1 VETAVQLAAGP
12 ETLNNDSQATMNHE
26 RVLIVEDEE
35 NERTGLAE
43 LITSWGY
50 RTETARDGAEGL
62 EKVTSWAPSLV
73 ITDMKMPRM
82 GGLELLDKLATD
94 AQTMAVIV
102 VTAQGT
108 IDSAVQAMRM
118 GAYDYITKPIDT
130 NRLQTIL
137 QNASALLGTRA
148 ELEVTRRKLRDAGSL
163 GSLIGSSKKMQE
175 IFHLIEMVAPSTASV
190 LITGASGTG
199 KELVARTVHELSPR
213 RNKPFVPIN
222 CAAIPETLIESE
234 IFGHEKGAF
243 TGALER
249 RTGCFELA
257 EGGTLLLDEIGEMP
271 VATQAKLLR
280 VLEDSK
286 LRRLGSKVET
296 TVDVRVLAATNKVPE
311 EAVERGELRNDLYY
325 RLNVFNIHMPPLR
338 EHKED
343 VPDLVQALLED
354 MNRKHGRK
362 VAGVSEA
369 VLNAFQ
375 NYSWPGNVRE
385 MRNTLERATIVC
397 DGPVVE
403 TKHLPPGFGK
413 SSLRSSSEDGDTV
426 HLGVGTTVEE
436 AEKRLILKTLES
448 TNNNKTRA
456 AEILGISL
464 KTLHNKLKEY
474 GSATTDPA
482 LVREDS

>member
-1 VETAVQLAAGP
+1 M
-12 ETLNNDSQATMNHE
+12 SQE
-26 RVLIVEDEE
+26 KVLIVEDEA

-43 LITSWGY
+43 LVSSWGY
-50 RTETARDGAEGL
+50 RAETASDGVEGF
-62 EKVTSWAPSLV
+62 EKISSWSPSIV
-73 ITDMKMPRM
+73 ITDLKMPRM
-82 GGLELLDKLATD
+82 GGLELIERLSSAN
-94 AQTMAVIV
+94 QTVAVIV

-130 NRLQTIL
+130 SRLKTIL
-137 QNASALLGTRA
+137 QNAAALLGTKV

-163 GSLIGSSKKMQE
+163 GTLIGPSKKMQE
-175 IFHLIEMVAPSTASV
+175 IFRLIEMVAPSTASV

-199 KELVARTVHELSPR
+199 KELVARTTHELSPR
-213 RNKPFVPIN
+213 RNKPFVAIN

-243 TGALER
+243 TGAIER

-271 VATQAKLLR
+271 IATQAKLLR
-280 VLEDSK
+280 VLEDRK
-286 LRRLGSKVET
+286 LRRLGSKIET

-311 EAVERGELRNDLYY
+311 EAVSRGELRNDLYY

-343 VPDLVQALLED
+343 IPDLVQSLVTD
-354 MNRKHGRK
+354 MSKKHDRKINT
-362 VAGVSEA
+362 VSEA
-369 VLNAFQ
+369 VLNLFR

-385 MRNTLERATIVC
+385 LRNTLERAVIVC
-397 DGPVVE
+397 DGAVIE
-403 TKHLPPGFGK
+403 TKHLPPGFGQT
-413 SSLRSSSEDGDTV
+413 TV
-426 HLGVGTTVEE
+426 RTSVDDPDAIRLSVGTTVGE
-436 AEKRLILKTLES
+436 AEKLLVLKTLES

-456 AEILGISL
+456 AEILAISL

-474 GSATTDPA
+474 GSAAAAEAADKEAERSEVEEEPA
-482 LVREDS
+482 TEEQ

>member
-1 VETAVQLAAGP
+1 
-12 ETLNNDSQATMNHE
+12 MNVSPMNQE
-26 RVLIVEDEE
+26 KILIVEDEE

-43 LITSWGY
+43 LVSAWGY
-50 RTETARDGAEGL
+50 RAETARDGAEGL
-62 EKVTSWAPSLV
+62 DKVTSWAPSIV
-73 ITDMKMPRM
+73 VTDLKMPRM
-82 GGLELLDKLATD
+82 GGLELLERLATD
-94 AQTMAVIV
+94 SQTMAVIV

-130 NRLQTIL
+130 NRLRTIL
-137 QNASALLGTRA
+137 QNASTLLGTRT

-163 GSLIGSSKKMQE
+163 GRLNGSSRKMQE
-175 IFHLIEMVAPSTASV
+175 IFRLIEMVAPSTASV

-199 KELVARTVHELSPR
+199 KELVARTIHDLSPR
-213 RNKPFVPIN
+213 KDRPFVAIN
-222 CAAIPETLIESE
+222 CAAIPETLMESE

-271 VATQAKLLR
+271 IATQAKLLR
-280 VLEDSK
+280 VLEDRK
-286 LRRLGSKVET
+286 LRRLGSKTET
-296 TVDVRVLAATNKVPE
+296 TVDVRVLAATNKVPD
-311 EAVERGELRNDLYY
+311 EAVARGELRNDLYY

-343 VPDLVQALLED
+343 VPELVERLLGE
-354 MNRKHGRK
+354 MSEKHGRK
-362 VAGVSEA
+362 VAVVSEA
-369 VLNAFQ
+369 VLNLFH

-385 MRNTLERATIVC
+385 LRNTLERAVIVC
-397 DGPVVE
+397 EAAVVE
-403 TKHLPPGFGK
+403 TKHLPPGFGQPT
-413 SSLRSSSEDGDTV
+413 LRTSADDGDAV
-426 HLGVGTTVEE
+426 RLDVGTTVEQ
-436 AEKRLILKTLES
+436 AEKLLILKTLEA

-474 GSATTDPA
+474 GSGTADGATGQQESPGY
-482 LVREDS
+482 

>member
-1 VETAVQLAAGP
+1 MFAM
-12 ETLNNDSQATMNHE
+12 NNE
-26 RVLIVEDEE
+26 KVLIVEDEE

-43 LITSWGY
+43 LVSSWGY
-50 RTETARDGAEGL
+50 TAETARDGQEGH
-62 EKVTSWAPSLV
+62 EKVLAWSPSIV
-73 ITDMKMPRM
+73 ITDLKMPRL
-82 GGLELLDKLATD
+82 GGLELLEKVAGDS
-94 AQTMAVIV
+94 QTVAVIV

-118 GAYDYITKPIDT
+118 GAYDYVTKPIDT
-130 NRLQTIL
+130 SRLRTIL
-137 QNASALLGTRA
+137 QNASALLGTRV
-148 ELEVTRRKLRDAGSL
+148 ELEATRRRLRDTGSL
-163 GSLIGSSKKMQE
+163 GSLVGPSKKMQE
-175 IFHLIEMVAPSTASV
+175 IFRLTEMVAPSTASV

-199 KELVARTVHELSPR
+199 KELVARTIHELSPR
-213 RNKPFVPIN
+213 RPKAFVAIN

-280 VLEDSK
+280 VLEDRK

-311 EAVERGELRNDLYY
+311 EAVARGELRNDLYY

-343 VPDLVQALLED
+343 LPALVQALLAD
-354 MNRKHGRK
+354 MGSKHGRS
-362 VAGVSEA
+362 VQLVSEA
-369 VLNAFQ
+369 VMNLFQ
-375 NYSWPGNVRE
+375 SHSWPGNVRE
-385 MRNTLERATIVC
+385 VRNSLERAVIVC
-397 DGPVVE
+397 EGSVVE
-403 TKHLPPGFGK
+403 TKHLPPGFGQA
-413 SSLRSSSEDGDTV
+413 TV
-426 HLGVGTTVEE
+426 RLSAHDPNALHLGIGTTVGE
-436 AEKRLILKTLES
+436 AEKMLILKTLEATS
-448 TNNNKTRA
+448 NNKTRA

-474 GSATTDPA
+474 GSAAAETGKEE
-482 LVREDS
+482 VSSG

>member
-1 VETAVQLAAGP
+1 MSE
-12 ETLNNDSQATMNHE
+12 EK
-26 RVLIVEDEE
+26 VLIVEDEE

-43 LITSWGY
+43 LVSAWGY
-50 RTETARDGAEGL
+50 RAETARDGVEGL
-62 EKVTSWAPSLV
+62 EKVTSFCPAIV
-73 ITDMKMPRM
+73 VTDLKMPRM
-82 GGLELLDKLATD
+82 GGMELLERIAGDSQAI
-94 AQTMAVIV
+94 AVIV

-118 GAYDYITKPIDT
+118 GAYDYVTKPIDT
-130 NRLQTIL
+130 NRLRAIL
-137 QNASALLGTRA
+137 QNAAALRGTRV
-148 ELEVTRRKLRDAGSL
+148 ELEVTRRKLRDTGSL
-163 GSLIGSSKKMQE
+163 GCLVGASKKMQE

-199 KELVARTVHELSPR
+199 KELVARTIHELSPR
-213 RNKPFVPIN
+213 RSKPFVPIN

-243 TGALER
+243 TGAIER

-280 VLEDSK
+280 VLEDHK
-286 LRRLGSKVET
+286 FRRLGSKVET

-311 EAVERGELRNDLYY
+311 EAVARGELRNDLYY

-338 EHKED
+338 EHKD
-343 VPDLVQALLED
+343 DIPSLVDSLLKD
-354 MNRKHGRK
+354 MSAKHGRK
-362 VAGVSEA
+362 VAVVSEA
-369 VLNAFQ
+369 VLNLFR

-385 MRNTLERATIVC
+385 LRNTLERAVIVC
-397 DGPVVE
+397 DSAVIE
-403 TKHLPPGFGK
+403 TRHLPPTFGQTTV
-413 SSLRSSSEDGDTV
+413 RSSSEDHDAV

-436 AEKRLILKTLES
+436 AERLLILKTLES
-448 TNNNKTRA
+448 TSNNKTRA

-474 GSATTDPA
+474 GSAAADRDEQPA
-482 LVREDS
+482 

>member
-1 VETAVQLAAGP
+1 M
-12 ETLNNDSQATMNHE
+12 SQE
-26 RVLIVEDEE
+26 KVLIVEDEV

-43 LITSWGY
+43 LISAWGY
-50 RTETARDGAEGL
+50 RTDTAGDGVEGY
-62 EKVTSWAPSLV
+62 EKITNWSPSIVVTDL
-73 ITDMKMPRM
+73 KMPRM
-82 GGLELLDKLATD
+82 GGLDLLDRLSSSS
-94 AQTMAVIV
+94 QTVAVIV

-118 GAYDYITKPIDT
+118 GAYDYVTKPIDT
-130 NRLQTIL
+130 SRLKTIL
-137 QNASALLGTRA
+137 QNASALLGA
-148 ELEVTRRKLRDAGSL
+148 KVELEVTRRKLRDAGSL
-163 GSLIGSSKKMQE
+163 GTLIGPSKKMQE
-175 IFHLIEMVAPSTASV
+175 IFRLIEMVAPSTASV

-199 KELVARTVHELSPR
+199 KELVARTTHELSPR
-213 RNKPFVPIN
+213 RNKPFVAIN

-243 TGALER
+243 TGAVER

-271 VATQAKLLR
+271 IATQAKLLR
-280 VLEDSK
+280 VLEDRK

-311 EAVERGELRNDLYY
+311 EAVARGELRNDLYY

-343 VPDLVQALLED
+343 IPDLVQLLLSD
-354 MNRKHGRK
+354 MSSKHDRR
-362 VAGVSEA
+362 VATVSEA
-369 VLNAFQ
+369 VLNLFR

-385 MRNTLERATIVC
+385 LRNTLERAVIVC
-397 DGPVVE
+397 DGAVVE
-403 TKHLPPGFGK
+403 TKHLPPGFGHT
-413 SSLRSSSEDGDTV
+413 TV
-426 HLGVGTTVEE
+426 RTSVDDPDAIRLSVGTTVGE
-436 AEKRLILKTLES
+436 AEKLLILKTLES

-456 AEILGISL
+456 AEILAISL

-474 GSATTDPA
+474 GSAAAAEKETEAEKDTEKEEEPA
-482 LVREDS
+482 EEEV

>member
-1 VETAVQLAAGP
+1 M
-12 ETLNNDSQATMNHE
+12 SQE
-26 RVLIVEDEE
+26 KVLIVEDEE

-43 LITSWGY
+43 LLSSWGY
-50 RTETARDGAEGL
+50 RTETAKDGVDGL
-62 EKVTSWAPSLV
+62 DKIISWSPSIV
-73 ITDMKMPRM
+73 VTDMKMPRL
-82 GGLELLDKLATD
+82 GGLELLERLAGE
-94 AQTMAVIV
+94 AQTVAVVV

-130 NRLQTIL
+130 NRLRTIL
-137 QNASALLGTRA
+137 QNASALLGTRV

-163 GSLIGSSKKMQE
+163 GCLIGPSKKMQE
-175 IFHLIEMVAPSTASV
+175 IFRLIEMVSPSTASV

-271 VATQAKLLR
+271 IATQAKLLR
-280 VLEDSK
+280 VLEDHK

-296 TVDVRVLAATNKVPE
+296 TVDVRVLAATNKIPE
-311 EAVERGELRNDLYY
+311 EAVAKGELRNDLYY
-325 RLNVFNIHMPPLR
+325 RLNVFNINMPALR

-343 VPDLVQALLED
+343 IPELVQSLLGE
-354 MNRKHGRK
+354 MSAKHGRK
-362 VAGVSEA
+362 VAAVSEA
-369 VLNAFQ
+369 VLNMFHT
-375 NYSWPGNVRE
+375 YSWPGNVRE
-385 MRNTLERATIVC
+385 LRNTLERAVIVC
-397 DGPVVE
+397 DSSVIE
-403 TKHLPPGFGK
+403 TKHLPPGFGQTI
-413 SSLRSSSEDGDTV
+413 LRPSVEDPDAV
-426 HLGVGTTVEE
+426 RLGVGTTVEE
-436 AEKRLILKTLES
+436 AERLLILKTLEA
-448 TNNNKTRA
+448 TGNNKTKA

-474 GSATTDPA
+474 GSAAAETAAEKEAAAEKEPA
-482 LVREDS
+482 S

>member
-1 VETAVQLAAGP
+1 
-12 ETLNNDSQATMNHE
+12 MNVSPMNQE
-26 RVLIVEDEE
+26 KILIVEDEE

-43 LITSWGY
+43 LVSAWGY
-50 RTETARDGAEGL
+50 RAETARDGAEGVA
-62 EKVTSWAPSLV
+62 KVTSWASAIV
-73 ITDMKMPRM
+73 VTDMNMPRM
-82 GGLELLDKLATD
+82 GGLELLERLATD
-94 AQTMAVIV
+94 SQTMAVIV

-130 NRLQTIL
+130 DRLRTIL
-137 QNASALLGTRA
+137 QNASTLLGTRV

-163 GSLIGSSKKMQE
+163 GTLVGPSKKMQE

-199 KELVARTVHELSPR
+199 KELVARTIHDLSPR
-213 RNKPFVPIN
+213 RSKPFLPIN

-280 VLEDSK
+280 VLEDRK

-311 EAVERGELRNDLYY
+311 EAVARGELRNDLYY
-325 RLNVFNIHMPPLR
+325 RLSVFNIHMPPLR

-343 VPDLVQALLED
+343 VPALVQALLED

-375 NYSWPGNVRE
+375 TYSWPGNVRE
-385 MRNTLERATIVC
+385 MRNTLERAIIVC
-397 DGPVVE
+397 DGAVVE
-403 TKHLPPGFGK
+403 TRHLPPGFGQAP
-413 SSLRSSSEDGDTV
+413 LRTSANDPDAV
-426 HLGVGTTVEE
+426 RLGVGTTVEE
-436 AEKRLILKTLES
+436 AEKMLILKTLEATS
-448 TNNNKTRA
+448 NNKTRA

-474 GSATTDPA
+474 GSAA
-482 LVREDS
+482 AA